1 MKSIKGKGLHALL
14 AATVTAMIVMPIA
27 IAGADGSA
35 TSSATST
42 AKQLKA
48 LKTLKKQIAS
58 LTRQAAKLADQVAA
72 LEDRKDPT
80 TLPPSG
86 PAGGDLT
93 GAYPKPQLGV
103 NVVGTPE
110 ISANAVGSAEIAV
123 DAVRG
128 EELASDAVRTEEIV
142 DGGVLA
148 GDIGD
153 NQILSNH
160 LAPESVGGLDLKG
173 AGIQAGPT
181 GGSPVPPGQTRL
193 VSATCPDN
201 QRLLG
206 GGFEWGSTGRNG
218 TAIISSGP
226 SPTATNKTWTVQ
238 GRVDSGGEENLLF
251 AIAFCI
257 SQ

>member
-1 MKSIKGKGLHALL
+1 MNSIKGKGLHALL

-42 AKQLKA
+42 AKQIKA
-48 LKTLKKQIAS
+48 LKRQTAKLTQQAAQLAKQASGLESQIA
-58 LTRQAAKLADQVAA
+58 T
-72 LEDRKDPT
+72 LEGRKTPT

-93 GAYPKPQLGV
+93 GTYPKPELR
-103 NVVGTPE
+103 T
-110 ISANAVGSAEIAV
+110 NAVGAPEIAT

-128 EELASDAVRTEEIV
+128 EELAAEAVRTEEII

-148 GDIGD
+148 TDIAD
-153 NQILSNH
+153 EAIRSNH
-160 LAPESVGGLDLKG
+160 LAPDSVGGLDLK
-173 AGIQAGPT
+173 AAIFKQGPT
-181 GGSPVPPGQTRL
+181 GGSPVPPDATRL

-201 QRLLG
+201 SRLVG
-206 GGFEWGSTGRNG
+206 GGVEWGNTGRNG

-226 SPTATNKTWTVQ
+226 DPAAPNKTWVVQ
-238 GRVDSGGEENLLF
+238 GRVDAGGEQNLLF
-251 AIAFCI
+251 ATALCL
-257 SQ
+257 SE